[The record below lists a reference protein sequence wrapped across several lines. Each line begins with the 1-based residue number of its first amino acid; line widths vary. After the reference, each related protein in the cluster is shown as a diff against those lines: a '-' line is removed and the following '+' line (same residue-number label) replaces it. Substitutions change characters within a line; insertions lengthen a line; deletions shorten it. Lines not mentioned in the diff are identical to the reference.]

1 MENAGCHCIKM
12 QWQLLQYNMT
22 GKYISDDR
30 IVDSLK
36 KVLLK
41 RGTDM
46 NRLGTKSETLRQLY
60 QKLKYAE
67 VLPQYMFTVRAWKSD
82 SEKIEND
89 FLMLDWNARV
99 IVRSSSFA
107 EDTSTSSQAG
117 KYESIANVAG
127 VREFRKAVETVID
140 SYDDN
145 NEDNQVLVQP
155 MLLDV
160 SICGVA
166 FTLDPNTMGNYY
178 VINYDEKGSTS
189 AITSGSRGENKL
201 YYRFKKKDDR
211 NASMDERKATKPEN
225 SLSVSGHRM
234 ERLCMALQELEEFFG
249 QNNLDVEFAFT
260 ESNVMY
266 ILQVRP
272 LCIRGESVDRGQQ
285 EQELK
290 RIEAK
295 IGQAQKKK
303 PFLCGERALYSVM
316 TDWNPAEMIGIRP
329 KPLALSLYREIITD
343 NVWAYQRDNYGYR
356 NLRSFPLM
364 VDFGGLPYIDVR
376 VSFNSF
382 VPAGLEEELSDK
394 LVNYYLDRLIENP
407 TKHDKAEFDIVFSCY
422 TFDLPERIQVLK
434 KHGFSEKEI
443 DKIISALREVT
454 NNIID
459 HKNGL
464 WRKDY
469 GKIQILNSRYE
480 EIMASDF
487 NKIEKIYWLL
497 EDCKRYGTL
506 PFAGL
511 ARAAF
516 IAVQILRSLVT
527 CGILTG
533 TDYDSF
539 MSSVNTVS
547 SDMNADFRELSK
559 SAFLKK
565 YGHLRPGTY
574 DITSLRYDEAPELYF
589 DWNAKEDSDNKY
601 YRDTDLEEKKEMFR
615 LSLQQLSE
623 LKKRLSDNGLTND
636 ILELMDFIKT
646 VIEGREYGKFA
657 FTRNL
662 SMTLRLI
669 SEMGQEYG
677 ISKEDCAFIN
687 IRDIYE
693 LYASVGDARMNL
705 LYSIQQGKV
714 DYEVTQS
721 ITLPPMIV
729 SPENVMQFYY
739 PDSEPNYI
747 TSNQTVGEVCILQ
760 TGQCSEEME
769 GRIVLIPSADPGYD
783 WIFSHGVR
791 GFITMYGGANSHM
804 AIRAGELSIP
814 AVVGVGAK
822 NFEKYQRAR
831 VLEINA
837 GGKTVRIL
845 K

>member
-1 MENAGCHCIKM
+1 MEE
-12 QWQLLQYNMT
+12 
-22 GKYISDDR
+22 R
-30 IVDSLK
+30 
-36 KVLLK
+36 
-41 RGTDM
+41 RG
-46 NRLGTKSETLRQLY
+46 NS
-60 QKLKYAE
+60 
-67 VLPQYMFTVRAWKSD
+67 
-82 SEKIEND
+82 
-89 FLMLDWNARV
+89 
-99 IVRSSSFA
+99 
-107 EDTSTSSQAG
+107 
-117 KYESIANVAG
+117 
-127 VREFRKAVETVID
+127 
-140 SYDDN
+140 
-145 NEDNQVLVQP
+145 
-155 MLLDV
+155 
-160 SICGVA
+160 
-166 FTLDPNTMGNYY
+166 PN
-178 VINYDEKGSTS
+178 S
-189 AITSGSRGENKL
+189 
-201 YYRFKKKDDR
+201 
-211 NASMDERKATKPEN
+211 
-225 SLSVSGHRM
+225 SLSASEWRM
-234 ERLCMALQELEEFFG
+234 ERLCLALQELEEFFG
-249 QNNLDVEFAFT
+249 QQNLDVEFAFT
-260 ESNVMY
+260 QTDMLY

-272 LCIRGESVDRGQQ
+272 LCIQGEPVDRALQ
-285 EQELK
+285 EQQLK
-290 RIEAK
+290 RIEEK
-295 IGQAQKKK
+295 IRQAQKKK
-303 PFLCGERALYSVM
+303 PFLCGEKALYSVM

-343 NVWAYQRDNYGYR
+343 SVWAYQRDNYGYR

-382 VPAGLEEELSDK
+382 VPARLEEELSDK

-407 TKHDKAEFDIVFSCY
+407 AKHDKAEFDIVFSCY

-434 KHGFSEKEI
+434 SYGFSEEEI
-443 DKIISALREVT
+443 DKIIEALRGVT

-469 GKIQILNSRYE
+469 GKIQILNRRYE

-487 NKIEKIYWLL
+487 SKIEKIYWLL

-527 CGILTG
+527 CGILTE
-533 TDYDSF
+533 TDYESF

-547 SDMNADFRELSK
+547 SDMNMDYRELSK
-559 SAFLKK
+559 NAFLRK

-589 DWNAKEDSDNKY
+589 DWEAKYNSDKKNISDVKA
-601 YRDTDLEEKKEMFR
+601 EEKKEEFR
-615 LSLQQLSE
+615 LSLKQLSE
-623 LKKRLSDNGLTND
+623 LKKRLGDNGLTND

-662 SMTLRLI
+662 SMALRLI
-669 SEMGQEYG
+669 GELGQEYG

-693 LYASVGDARMNL
+693 LYASVGDVRISL

-721 ITLPPMIV
+721 VTLPPMILG
-729 SPENVMQFYY
+729 PEDVMQFYY

-747 TSNQTVGEVCILQ
+747 TSNQTVGEVCNLQ
-760 TGQCSEEME
+760 AGQCAEEMK
-769 GRIVLIPSADPGYD
+769 GHIVLIPSADPGYD
-783 WIFSHGVR
+783 WIFSHEIN

-822 NFEKYQRAR
+822 RFEKYQGAQ
-831 VLEINA
+831 VLEIDA
-837 GGKTVRIL
+837 GRKLVRIL